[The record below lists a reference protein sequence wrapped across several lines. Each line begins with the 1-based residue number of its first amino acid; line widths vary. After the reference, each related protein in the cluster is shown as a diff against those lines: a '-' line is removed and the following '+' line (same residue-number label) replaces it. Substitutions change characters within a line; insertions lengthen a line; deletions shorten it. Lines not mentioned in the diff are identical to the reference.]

1 MQFDIVI
8 KNLGKIRE
16 ANVKIRPFTVIAG
29 KNSSGKS
36 FITKS
41 LYSFFST
48 VNVDHVSLKTFSR
61 IENIKQISNYLSRK
75 VTRLSQLETVLF
87 FQLSNCIENLQNEVE
102 RVFSCNTLSNQ
113 ILKTHLLKESVLNLE
128 DSFKNLSNEIK
139 GKRKFDFAEK
149 ELEIFTS
156 LISELKQIVTSPN
169 SCLIDGVN
177 KGFIDS
183 LKENF
188 QVSSLSDLKN
198 NRLPNEKIISF
209 DFDKLGSV
217 SISGENL
224 SFKLH
229 NSNGVDA
236 IQQLHNVVYLESP
249 IYWKL
254 KNALENSEL
263 SRTFFRYRS
272 HDRKAMLSGVPKYFY
287 DLVKLISS
295 QAKDIQILNLYDNI
309 NSEIGGEIV
318 ISNSGELSFV
328 EKGLTIP
335 ISLHN
340 TALGVT
346 NLGII
351 SLLLKKGILSKGSFL
366 FIDEPEA
373 HLHPSWQKT
382 MVDTLYA
389 LSQHGV
395 NVVIASHS
403 IDMMKCIEN
412 IMEKLPEDD
421 LETHFGIN
429 QLSVNGES
437 IENDCHPL
445 RKIALIQED
454 LGQSFYD
461 MFME

>member
-48 VNVDHVSLKTFSR
+48 VNVDHVSTKTFSH
-61 IENIKQISNYLSRK
+61 IESIKQISSYLNRK
-75 VTRLSQLETVLF
+75 VPRLSQVETYLF
-87 FQLSNCIENLQNEVE
+87 SHLFECIENLQNGVE
-102 RVFSCNTLSNQ
+102 SVFSCNTLSNQ

-128 DSFKNLSNEIK
+128 DAFKNLSNEIK
-139 GKRKFDFAEK
+139 GKRKFAFAEND
-149 ELEIFTS
+149 LEIFNF
-156 LISELKQIVTSPN
+156 LILGLKQIVTSPN
-169 SCLIDGVN
+169 SCLVDEVN

-188 QVSSLSDLKN
+188 QVSLLSELKN

-209 DFDKLGSV
+209 NFDKLGSV
-217 SISGENL
+217 NITGENL
-224 SFKLH
+224 SFKLN

-254 KNALENSEL
+254 KNALERLEL
-263 SRTFFRYRS
+263 NRNFFRFRS
-272 HDRKAMLSGVPKYFY
+272 HDRKVMLSGIPKYFY

-389 LSQHGV
+389 LSKNGV
-395 NVVIASHS
+395 NIVIASHS

-412 IMEKLPEDD
+412 IMEKSPEED
-421 LETHFGIN
+421 LEAHFGIN

-445 RKIALIQED
+445 KKIALIQED

>member
-61 IENIKQISNYLSRK
+61 IENIKQISNYLIEKTAS
-75 VTRLSQLETVLF
+75 LSQHEKYLFERILECT
-87 FQLSNCIENLQNEVE
+87 ENLQNEVE
-102 RVFSCNTLSNQ
+102 KVFGCNTLSNQ
-113 ILKTHLLKESVLNLE
+113 ILKTHLLKESILE
-128 DSFKNLSNEIK
+128 LENEFKNLFNEISEK
-139 GKRKFDFAEK
+139 QKFISVKNEFQ
-149 ELEIFTS
+149 IFHS
-156 LISELKQIVTSPN
+156 LILELKQIVTSPN
-169 SCLIDGVN
+169 ACLVDEVN

-188 QVSSLSDLKN
+188 QVPLLSELKN
-198 NRLPNEKIISF
+198 NRLPNEKTISF
-209 DFDKLGSV
+209 NFDKLGSV
-217 SISGENL
+217 NIIGENL
-224 SFKLH
+224 SFKLN

-263 SRTFFRYRS
+263 SRTLFRYRS

-295 QAKDIQILNLYDNI
+295 QAKDIQIINLYDDI

-328 EKGLTIP
+328 EKGLTTP

-412 IMEKLPEDD
+412 IMEKSPEED
-421 LETHFGIN
+421 LEAHFGIN
-429 QLSVNGES
+429 QLSVDGES
-437 IENDCHPL
+437 IENGCHPL